1 MINKILNNSLK
12 KKQFNFNILE
22 KLNKIEF
29 INNKIFYL
37 KKILFELRIRKKI
50 SAPFF
55 KNLYKKIKKK
65 IVILNFLNTKLF
77 N

>member
-37 KKILFELRIRKKI
+37 EKILFELRIRKKI
-50 SAPFF
+50 LAPFL

-65 IVILNFLNTKLF
+65 ITILNFLTNKLF